1 MQKILRVI
9 LFLTLGLTS
18 AFAQRDIGVVT
29 VTADNKTIPV
39 RVSANTP
46 ELNQLALQAF
56 GAHGRYRVV
65 ASGFTYD
72 IKFTQVTGTQVR
84 VDIGKGSRLTVEGTN
99 ASGNTVSSSGSAG
112 SALVHSGVA
121 TGSTARNALLRA
133 ADIAVEKTN
142 GMGLKGFFT
151 AKIAF
156 IGERTGKKEIY
167 VSDLF
172 LGEAKQITRDNA
184 QALGPRWAPDGS
196 KLLYTSYYKSGFPDI
211 FQIDLG
217 SYQRTTFVSF
227 KGTNSGARYSPN
239 GQQVAMVLSGEG
251 NAEIYVSNAQG
262 RGVSRRTRTD
272 SVEASPCFSPD
283 SSRIVFTSDTA
294 GGPQLYI
301 IPAGGGS
308 MQRVPTNISG
318 YCAEPDWSRANPNKI
333 AFTMKIGKGYQIA
346 VHDFTKGKSEQV
358 SHAPFD
364 GVEPSWLAD
373 GRHIVYTARDRST
386 SRLCILDTESGKS
399 VPISPANFGI
409 AMQANVWTPNQ

>member
-1 MQKILRVI
+1 MQKILHTV
-9 LFLTLGLTS
+9 LFLTLGLT
-18 AFAQRDIGVVT
+18 AALAQREIGT
-29 VTADNKTIPV
+29 VEISSDNKTVPV
-39 RVSANTP
+39 RVSASTP
-46 ELNQLALQAF
+46 ELNSLAIQAF
-56 GAHGRYRVV
+56 SAHGRYRVV

-72 IKFTQVTGTQVR
+72 IKFTQVAATQVR
-84 VDIGKGSRLTVEGTN
+84 VDISR
-99 ASGNTVSSSGSAG
+99 SSGTPVDSA
-112 SALVHSGVA
+112 VA
-121 TGSTARNALLRA
+121 TGSSARNALLRA

-151 AKIAF
+151 AKLAF
-156 IGERTGKKEIY
+156 IGERTGHKEIY

-172 LGEAKQITRDNA
+172 LGEVKQITRDNA

-196 KLLYTSYYKSGFPDI
+196 KLLYTSFYKSGFPDI
-211 FQIDLG
+211 FQIDLN

-251 NAEIYVSNAQG
+251 NAEIYVSDAQG
-262 RGVSRRTRTD
+262 RRVSRRTRTD
-272 SVEASPCFSPD
+272 SVEASPSFSPD
-283 SSRIVFTSDTA
+283 SSRIVFTSDAA

-301 IPAGGGS
+301 IPAAGGS

-318 YCAEPDWSRANPNKI
+318 YCTEPDWCRANPNKI
-333 AFTMKIGKGYQIA
+333 AFTMRIGRGYQIA

-364 GVEPSWLAD
+364 GVEPTWLAD
-373 GRHIVYTARDRST
+373 GRHVVYTARDRST

-399 VPISPANFGI
+399 VPVSPASFGT
-409 AMQANVWTPNQ
+409 AMQANAWTP